1 MLLSYQ
7 NHWLMIKLSSLKNIT
22 NKNIVIRVDMNV
34 PIKEGN
40 VQDLTR
46 IKACLPTIK
55 HALDQGAKILLLSH
69 LGRPTEGLY
78 EEIFSLKPVAKAA
91 SEVFGQEVELIKSI
105 EDPQIFQGNSS
116 IQLLENIRFFD
127 GEKANSKE
135 LGDKLGNLGDLY
147 VFDAFGTSH
156 REQASTHS
164 SIIHANEACSGILL
178 EQEVDALTKALN
190 NTQKPYTAIIGGA
203 KVSTKLELIKNI
215 NSKADHVIVGGGIAN
230 TFIKAAGYEV
240 GQSLIE
246 ESMVGIAK
254 ELLDKGKVILP
265 EKVITSETF
274 EGKNIS
280 ERNISDVGTNE
291 MILDQLVSE
300 RIKDIVLSSKTI
312 LWNGPL
318 GVFENDYFSKGTEG
332 LSKEIAKSNG
342 FSIAG
347 GGETLSAINKF
358 INKDDVSYCSTGGG
372 AFLEFMEGKDLP
384 SIQALKAKISR

>member
-1 MLLSYQ
+1 M
-7 NHWLMIKLSSLKNIT
+7 NKLSSLNIVGKNL
-22 NKNIVIRVDMNV
+22 VIRVDMNV
-34 PIKEGN
+34 PIKDGV
-40 VQDLTR
+40 VQDSTR

-55 HALDQGAKILLLSH
+55 YALTQKAKILLVSH
-69 LGRPTEGLY
+69 LGRPVEGHF
-78 EEIFSLKPVAKAA
+78 EEIFSLKPVAKFAT
-91 SEVFGQEVELIKSI
+91 EIFGQEVELIKSFD
-105 EDPQIFQGNSS
+105 DPIIFNGNSS

-127 GEKANSKE
+127 GEKANAEE
-135 LGDKLGNLGDLY
+135 LGDRLGNLGDLY

-178 EQEVDALTKALN
+178 EQEINALTKALD
-190 NTQKPYTAIIGGA
+190 NTESPYTAIIGGA
-203 KVSTKLELIKNI
+203 KVSTKLELIQNI

-240 GQSLIE
+240 GLSLIE
-246 ESMVGIAK
+246 ESMVDIAK
-254 ELLDKGKVILP
+254 DLLTKGKVILP

-274 EGKNIS
+274 EGQNINQRS
-280 ERNISDVGTNE
+280 IEEVRVNE

-300 RIKDIVLSSKTI
+300 SIKDIVQSSKTI

-318 GVFENDYFSKGTEG
+318 GVFENDLFSKGTEE
-332 LSKEIAKSNG
+332 LSIEIAKSEG
-342 FSIAG
+342 FSVAG

-384 SIQALKAKISR
+384 SIQALKSKT